1 MKNFNIM
8 WVHEKSGSRKT
19 NIAWRESGKG
29 LAKKGGG
36 VFEWGR
42 GGGGGV
48 GNIPM
53 HTMKIFADKF
63 DIDNVR
69 FNSFINI

>member
-1 MKNFNIM
+1 MRNFNIM
-8 WVHEKSGSRKT
+8 WFHEKSGSRKT
-19 NIAWRESGKG
+19 NIDLRERGKG
-29 LAKKGGG
+29 LAKKGAG

-42 GGGGGV
+42 GGD

-63 DIDNVR
+63 DINNVR

>member
-1 MKNFNIM
+1 M

-19 NIAWRESGKG
+19 NIDLRERGKG
-29 LAKKGGG
+29 LAKKGAG
-36 VFEWGR
+36 VFEWG
-42 GGGGGV
+42 GGGD

-63 DIDNVR
+63 DINNVR

>member
-19 NIAWRESGKG
+19 NIDLRERRKG
-29 LAKKGGG
+29 LAKKEGG
-36 VFEWGR
+36 VFERGR
-42 GGGGGV
+42 GGG

-63 DIDNVR
+63 DINNVR

>member
-1 MKNFNIM
+1 MKNFNIK

-19 NIAWRESGKG
+19 NINLRERGKG
-29 LAKKGGG
+29 LVKKEGD
-36 VFEWGR
+36 VFEW
-42 GGGGGV
+42 GV

-53 HTMKIFADKF
+53 HTMKIFADKL